1 MRILYLIN
9 SLNGG
14 GAERP
19 LPAIIGMLRA
29 CGHEVRVVALAR
41 KAGNAVAWLDAAGID
56 YHVLEER
63 DPDRFA
69 TLPQLLRY
77 VRANR
82 PDLLWTSLT
91 RATLYG
97 QMIGALLRI
106 PVVSWQHNEFLK
118 PANRFLLRQT
128 RNLSAFWIADS
139 DFVARVTERQLGI
152 APERILT
159 WPLFVASAD
168 SPAATPW
175 SGQADHMFEIGT
187 LGRLE
192 PAKNMELT
200 IRAMGVIA
208 RRMPEVRIRLSIC
221 GSGSLMP
228 GLRKLADEQQAHIVF
243 EGFQRDPLEFC
254 RKLHVYVQSSR
265 FEGLCIAVHEAMQTG
280 LPVIATPVGA
290 IPDIIRNGENGFLLR
305 DATPDALADRILYLY
320 ARPELCARIGHEARN
335 DILRRYSPE
344 RVREKAMAI
353 IRRAESLVRP
363 RRG

>member
-19 LPAIIGMLRA
+19 LPAIIGTLRA

-41 KAGNAVAWLDAAGID
+41 KAGNAIAWLEAAGID
-56 YHVLEER
+56 YHILEDR
-63 DPDRFA
+63 DPERFA
-69 TLPQLLRY
+69 TLGQLLRY

-91 RATLYG
+91 RATLLG
-97 QMIGALLRI
+97 QVIGGLLRI

-139 DFVARVTERQLGI
+139 EFVARITQRQLGI

-168 SPAATPW
+168 SPAATAW
-175 SGQADHMFEIGT
+175 AGQTDTVFEIGT

-192 PAKNMELT
+192 PAKNMELA
-200 IRAMGVIA
+200 IRAMGVI
-208 RRMPEVRIRLSIC
+208 RQRMPEARIRLSIC
-221 GSGSLMP
+221 GSGSLMH
-228 GLRKLADEQQAHIVF
+228 GLRKLAAEQEADVNF
-243 EGFQRDPLEFC
+243 EGFQRDPLAFC
-254 RKLHVYVQSSR
+254 HKLHVYVQSSR

-290 IPDIIRNGENGFLLR
+290 IPDIIRDGENGFLLR
-305 DATPDALADRILYLY
+305 TATPEALADRILYLY
-320 ARPELCARIGHEARN
+320 ARPELCARIGHRARD
-335 DILRRYSPE
+335 DILRRYNTDT
-344 RVREKAMAI
+344 VHEKAMAI
-353 IRRAESLVRP
+353 IHRAEALVHT
-363 RRG
+363 RRS